1 MYNIKGRLQQDSIK
15 ISQETQ
21 CFPLFSWS
29 NAEEESDSSTSS
41 KRRILGV
48 VVDCIVT
55 TGVPQEEDPSISSQ
69 RRILTGDIISII

>member
-55 TGVPQEEDPSISSQ
+55 TGVPRRSPSISSQ